1 MKPAVFLD
9 RDGTVIDLVPYL
21 TDPQQVSI
29 VDGGLA
35 ALQRLHAKGF
45 ALVVVTNQSAIGR
58 GLLDEEGLA
67 EVHQVMNAQLAQGG
81 IRLAG
86 LYHCPLAPTSSDP
99 TIIEHPDR
107 KPGPGMILQAA
118 QQLGIAVGESFMIGD
133 SISDLLAG
141 RHAGCRANLLV
152 RTGHGL
158 RTEEAYADLLS
169 PADHCVDDLASAA
182 DLILADL

>member
-9 RDGTVIDLVPYL
+9 RDGTLIDLVPYL

-29 VDGGLA
+29 VSGGLA
-35 ALQRLHAKGF
+35 ALQRLQAKGL

-58 GLLDEEGLA
+58 GLLDEEGLGQ
-67 EVHQVMNAQLAQGG
+67 VHQVMNAQLAEGG
-81 IRLAG
+81 VRLDG
-86 LYHCPLAPTSSDP
+86 IYHCPLAPKSSDP
-99 TIIEHPDR
+99 TLIEHPDR

-118 QQLGIAVGESFMIGD
+118 QQLGIGVGESFMVGD

-158 RTEEAYADLLS
+158 KTEEAHADLLS
-169 PADHCVDDLASAA
+169 PTDHCVDDLAAAA